1 MSFLNNVWSFG
12 GIHIFAYFAIMSII
26 VFVHELGHFLVGR
39 WCGVKIEAF
48 SLGLGPELFGFDD
61 RYGTH
66 WRVAAFPLG
75 GYVKFHGDA
84 NGASVP
90 DNEAMNAMPETEKA
104 VTLGGQKV
112 WKRAAIVAA
121 GPMANFILAIGVFTG
136 LFYFEGLPEPLPRVG
151 KIIEQSAA
159 EAAGFKSGDLVLEI
173 DGKSISVWPQLANT
187 IVAAGNLPMV
197 FVVERDGA
205 RIALNATPKV
215 MVDNGVRRVMLGIAF
230 RNAPQDVT
238 YTQVNLPQA
247 VQLGVT
253 ETWSIIVQTASRL
266 RDMVMGRVSLKE
278 VKGPPGIAEV
288 LGDIA
293 KTAPEL
299 LIRVLAIL
307 SLSIGLFNLLPIP
320 LLDGGHLMFYA
331 YEAIRGKPMDIRAQ
345 EVGFRIGM
353 ALVGCLLIFV
363 VSNDSLNIIGRIMG
377 H

>member
-1 MSFLNNVWSFG
+1 MSFLNNIWSFG
-12 GIHIFAYFAIMSII
+12 GIHIFTYFAVMSII
-26 VFVHELGHFLVGR
+26 VFIHELGHFLVGR
-39 WCGVKIEAF
+39 WCGVKIETF

-90 DNEAMNAMPETEKA
+90 DGDAMNAMPAAERA

-121 GPMANFILAIGVFTG
+121 GPMANFILTIAIFSGIFMYYG
-136 LFYFEGLPEPLPRVG
+136 QAEYLPRIG
-151 KIIEQSAA
+151 KVIEASAA
-159 EAAGFKSGDLVLEI
+159 QAAGFQPGDLVTEI
-173 DGKSISVWPQLANT
+173 DGLAITTWPQLAST
-187 IVAAGNLPMV
+187 ISKSGNIPMG
-197 FVVERDGA
+197 FVVQRDGV
-205 RIALNATPKV
+205 RVPLTATPV
-215 MVDNGVRRVMLGIAF
+215 VATDNGVTKVMLGVSF
-230 RNAPQDVT
+230 RGEASDARYLP
-238 YTQVNLPQA
+238 VNPLQA
-247 VQLGVT
+247 VQMGAV
-253 ETWSIIVQTASRL
+253 ETWSIVVQTSARL
-266 RDMVMGRVSLKE
+266 RDMVLGRVSLKE

-288 LGDIA
+288 LGDVA

-331 YEAIRGKPMDIRAQ
+331 YEAIRGKPMDMRTQ
-345 EVGFRIGM
+345 EFGFRIGM